1 MTVMDAGGLFRN
13 YAIDIVLLPPPE
25 VTEAA
30 IQINRMLIEKT
41 GDDAIR
47 LDMTDRIPH
56 VSLAMGCIPG
66 SALSE
71 LNVPLERLA
80 NRLLP
85 MEIGI
90 EGAATVVTDSD
101 DRVSGINL
109 AKDDSLFV
117 LHRSVVAQ
125 LAGIKKE
132 KCTPASF
139 IRDDDEVLT
148 PFTLGYV
155 PEYAKN
161 AAYERY
167 SPHITLGNGDV
178 TTLENLP
185 VLPENATFSTLA
197 VCHLG
202 NHCTCRSVLW
212 STDAGGK
219 RV

>member
-1 MTVMDAGGLFRN
+1 MDAGGLFRN
-13 YAIDIVLLPPPE
+13 YAVDIVLLPPPE
-25 VTEAA
+25 VMDVA
-30 IQINRMLIEKT
+30 IQINKMLIELT

-47 LDMTDRIPH
+47 LDIAHQIPH

-66 SALSE
+66 RALSE
-71 LNVPLERLA
+71 LNVPLEQLA

-90 EGAATVVTDSD
+90 EGAVTVVTDSG

-109 AKDDSLFV
+109 AKEDSLFI
-117 LHRSVVAQ
+117 LHRSVMAQ
-125 LAGIKKE
+125 LSAFSKE
-132 KCTPASF
+132 KCSPASF
-139 IRDDDEVLT
+139 VRDEEEGELT

-155 PEYAKN
+155 PEYKAK
-161 AAYERY
+161 AGFELY

-178 TTLENLP
+178 TEIENLP
-185 VLPENATFSTLA
+185 VLPEKTTFSTLA

-212 STDAGGK
+212 SRSAGEKG
-219 RV
+219 V

>member
-1 MTVMDAGGLFRN
+1 MAVGGLFRN

-30 IQINRMLIEKT
+30 IQINRMLIEKS

-47 LDMTDRIPH
+47 LDMVHQLPH

-66 SALSE
+66 SALSQ
-71 LNVPLERLA
+71 LNVPLEQLA
-80 NRLLP
+80 SRLLP

-90 EGAATVVTDSD
+90 EGAVTVVTDSG

-109 AKDDSLFV
+109 AKEDSLFV
-117 LHRSVVAQ
+117 LHRSVMAQ
-125 LAGIKKE
+125 LAGIAKE
-132 KCTPASF
+132 KCTPSSF
-139 IRDDDEVLT
+139 IRDEGEELT

-155 PEYAKN
+155 PEFANK
-161 AAYERY
+161 AGFEKY

-178 TTLENLP
+178 KTLDEIP
-185 VLPENATFSTLA
+185 ELPEKATFSTVA

-212 STDAGGK
+212 SKEAARRG
-219 RV
+219 V

>member
-1 MTVMDAGGLFRN
+1 MAVSGLFRN

-25 VTEAA
+25 VMEAA
-30 IQINRMLIEKT
+30 LQVNRMLIEKT

-47 LDMTDRIPH
+47 LDLVHQIPH
-56 VSLAMGCIPG
+56 VSLAMGCIAG
-66 SALSE
+66 SALSQ
-71 LNVPLERLA
+71 LNVPLEQLV

-90 EGAATVVTDSD
+90 EGAVTVVTDSGD
-101 DRVSGINL
+101 CVSGINL
-109 AKDDSLFV
+109 AKEDALLV
-117 LHRSVVAQ
+117 LHRSVMAQ
-125 LAGIKKE
+125 LAGIGNE
-132 KCTPASF
+132 KCNQASF
-139 IRDDDEVLT
+139 VRDDDEELT

-155 PEYAKN
+155 PEYAEK
-161 AAYERY
+161 AGYDQY

-185 VLPENATFSTLA
+185 VLPETATFSTLA

-212 STDAGGK
+212 SKDGGGK
-219 RV
+219 SF

>member
-1 MTVMDAGGLFRN
+1 MAVSGLFRN

-30 IQINRMLIEKT
+30 IEINRMLIEKT

-47 LDMTDRIPH
+47 LDMVRQLPH

-66 SALSE
+66 SSLSR
-71 LNVPLERLA
+71 LNVPLEQLA
-80 NRLLP
+80 RRLLP
-85 MEIGI
+85 MEIGV
-90 EGAATVVTDSD
+90 EGAVSVVTDSG

-109 AKDDSLFV
+109 AKEDSVFI
-117 LHRSVVAQ
+117 LHRSVMAQ
-125 LAGIKKE
+125 LSGVATE
-132 KCTPASF
+132 KCTSASF
-139 IRDDDEVLT
+139 IRDEGEELT

-155 PEYAKN
+155 PEYGKLAG
-161 AAYERY
+161 YERY

-178 TTLENLP
+178 TTLEDMP
-185 VLPENATFSTLA
+185 DLPERVTFSTLA

-212 STDAGGK
+212 STEAG
-219 RV
+219 RRSI